1 VTRAAESLGFWPRLS
16 FEGPIDAAVPDAVA
30 EHLLAVVRESLTN
43 VARHANASAT
53 EVSVS
58 VGEDLVLRVTDDGTG
73 PQRGTRSSGL
83 RNLRHRAESLGS
95 TFAVN
100 GRDGGGTHLE
110 WPIPLRVC

>member
-1 VTRAAESLGFWPRLS
+1 MPQSLPYRFATVTIAMCTGYRCDCQSHMRLRRS
-16 FEGPIDAAVPDAVA
+16 
-30 EHLLAVVRESLTN
+30 TN

-73 PQRGTRSSGL
+73 LGQVTCGSGL
-83 RNLRHRAESLGS
+83 RNLQHRAECLGG

-100 GRDGGGTHLE
+100 CHEGGGTCVE
-110 WPIPLRVC
+110 WRIPLRV